1 MRKLDSRSISNQSA
15 IAKLVKKSETFN
27 FVSAFLIQVI
37 FKFNYL
43 LKKLMTSA
51 IIANIKLAV
60 TPKLIFY
67 LLYNDRYYLFEDVDM
82 MFLINL
88 KLNMIY

>member
-1 MRKLDSRSISNQSA
+1 MDFYFQVMDKYLFNVTFYVFLLLFQISIS
-15 IAKLVKKSETFN
+15 F
-27 FVSAFLIQVI
+27 FLNLII
-37 FKFNYL
+37 Y

-51 IIANIKLAV
+51 IIANIKPAI

-67 LLYNDRYYLFEDVDM
+67 LLYNDRYYLFKDVDM
-82 MFLINL
+82 MFTINL